1 MCDDFWAFI
10 LTNGRPEKVHTYNLL
25 KRSGYTGKIFIVID
39 DEDKTRELYL
49 EKFGDKVLV
58 LSKEDIASRF
68 DEADNFG
75 DNHDRRY

>member
-1 MCDDFWAFI
+1 MCDDFCAFI
-10 LTNGRPEKVHTYNLL
+10 LTNGRPEKIHTYNLL

-39 DEDKTRELYL
+39 DVEKTREQYL

-58 LSKEDIASRF
+58 FSKEDIASQF

-75 DNHDRRY
+75 DNHDRR